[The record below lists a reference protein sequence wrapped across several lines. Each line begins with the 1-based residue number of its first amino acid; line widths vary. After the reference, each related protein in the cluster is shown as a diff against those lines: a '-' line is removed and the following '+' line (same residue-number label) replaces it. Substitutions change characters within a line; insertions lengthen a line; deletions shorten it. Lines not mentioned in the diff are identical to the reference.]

1 MYTPGSSPRIT
12 AVLKNLHRT
21 LHRIEPILYERIEI
35 LGSSVAPSLLQAIT
49 TKDRAFLDS
58 SVRALAVSGDVN
70 LKYAKRIFA
79 ACSRSIVSF
88 SAWGITVNPLTYLP
102 FIRSPHLRRLALIS
116 GPAELRAAR
125 PRDSDFNIPTEILT
139 MLTHVVV
146 VSDSCWTPWYD
157 LDRALKVDPTTSS
170 APAASL
176 TATPTTLASF
186 AAFQNLT
193 HFAVVQKL
201 WPYTLRVRKVAK
213 KLRYFVILS
222 QFTFSNQPIIS
233 SIRLLNDR
241 RFVVVNMGHFW
252 DWPQGDSR
260 CVTTF
265 WETVEA
271 LISGGFISDQ
281 GDKWSVGCEKV

>member
-1 MYTPGSSPRIT
+1 MYTPGSSPCIT

-21 LHRIEPILYERIEI
+21 LHRIEPILYERIES
-35 LGSSVAPSLLQAIT
+35 LGSSVAPALLQAIT
-49 TKDRAFLDS
+49 TKDRAFLDL

-70 LKYAKRIFA
+70 LKYVKPIFA
-79 ACSRSIVSF
+79 ACSRGIVSF
-88 SAWGITVNPLTYLP
+88 SAWGTTVNPLTYLP
-102 FIRSPHLRRLALIS
+102 FIHSPYLRRLALIS
-116 GPAELRAAR
+116 NPVVPAAAR
-125 PRDSDFNIPTEILT
+125 DNDFNIPTEILT

-157 LDRALKVDPTTSS
+157 LDRALKVDPTASS

-222 QFTFSNQPIIS
+222 QFKISNQPSIIS

-241 RFVVVNMGHFW
+241 RFVVVNMGHFS

-265 WETVEA
+265 WETVET
-271 LISGGFISDQ
+271 LVLGGFISDQ
-281 GDKWSVGCEKV
+281 GDRW